1 MSSFNGIL
9 AWTGYLLAAYLI
21 LVVLFYLVMML
32 MAVVKINRNRRYE
45 QSMDLLSNSEFYDL
59 GVSILVPAYNE
70 ENGIVQNIFS
80 LLNLNYKA
88 FEVIVVNDGSTDS
101 TGDIVI
107 EQFHMVPL
115 YDSPI
120 AGKLHTADVIDVYVS
135 SIYPNLILVN
145 KENGGKADA
154 LNCGINYSQYD
165 YVCTVDGDSVLEKNS
180 IKKVMRPFVL
190 GGEEI
195 AAVGG
200 SVELINGNEV
210 VDGIADKKVEYS
222 ENPLVA
228 MQTIEYYRSFLIGRV
243 ALAEHNLMLICS
255 GAFTVFDKQLLIDHD
270 GLATDVIGE
279 DMEIVVRLQKSLIDN
294 DVNKRIVHVPDAIC
308 YTEAPES
315 LKVLRRQRRRWHQG
329 LLESLW
335 RHKKVALNPRYG
347 SLGLVAFPYFILAEA
362 TIPVVELFG
371 FLYLVAGFFAGQIF
385 FEFSLLLIMYSLL
398 YAGLIS
404 LISVMLNA
412 WQQGRFP
419 SASEI
424 TYVLGL
430 SFTEF
435 FWYKPLMLLWRLEGF
450 YRFYVN
456 RNDWGVMERKG
467 FSADAEN
474 EEREEQA
481 VS

>member
-1 MSSFNGIL
+1 MPNFSDVL
-9 AWTGYLLAAYLI
+9 AWTGYLLAVYLI
-21 LVVLFYLVMML
+21 LVVLFYLFML
-32 MAVVKINRNRRYE
+32 LIAMVKINRNRRYE
-45 QSMDLLSNSEFYDL
+45 QSVDLLSNSEFYNL

-70 ENGIVQNIFS
+70 ESGIVQNIFS
-80 LLNLNYKA
+80 LLNLNYKE
-88 FEVIVVNDGSTDS
+88 FEVIVINDGSTDS
-101 TGDIVI
+101 TQELVI
-107 EQFHMVPL
+107 EQFQMFPL
-115 YDSPI
+115 EDAHI
-120 AGKLHTADVIDVYVS
+120 EHKILTANVVSIYVS
-135 SIYPNLILVN
+135 SIYPNLMLIN

-154 LNCGINYSQYD
+154 LNCGINCSFYD

-190 GGEEI
+190 EGEKI

-200 SVELINGNEV
+200 SVEIINGNQV
-210 VDGIADKKVEYS
+210 VDGVADKRVEYS
-222 ENPLVA
+222 GNPLVA

-243 ALAEHNLMLICS
+243 ALGEYNLMLICS

-279 DMEIVVRLQKSLIDN
+279 DMEIVVRLQKNLVKSHAN
-294 DVNKRIVHVPDAIC
+294 RRIVHVPDAIC

-335 RHKKVALNPRYG
+335 RNKDAALNPRYRA
-347 SLGLVAFPYFILAEA
+347 LGLVAFPYFILAEA

-371 FLYLVAGFFAGQIF
+371 FIYLIAGFFAGQIF
-385 FEFSLLLIMYSLL
+385 FEFSLILIIYSLL
-398 YAGLIS
+398 YAGLIN

-424 TYVLGL
+424 AYVLGL

-435 FWYKPLMLLWRLEGF
+435 FWYKPFTLFWRLEGF
-450 YRFYVN
+450 YRFFVS

-467 FSADAEN
+467 FSDKIM
-474 EEREEQA
+474 EEDREQEV

>member
-1 MSSFNGIL
+1 M
-9 AWTGYLLAAYLI
+9 
-21 LVVLFYLVMML
+21 
-32 MAVVKINRNRRYE
+32 
-45 QSMDLLSNSEFYDL
+45 
-59 GVSILVPAYNE
+59 
-70 ENGIVQNIFS
+70 
-80 LLNLNYKA
+80 
-88 FEVIVVNDGSTDS
+88 
-101 TGDIVI
+101 
-107 EQFHMVPL
+107 
-115 YDSPI
+115 
-120 AGKLHTADVIDVYVS
+120 
-135 SIYPNLILVN
+135 
-145 KENGGKADA
+145 
-154 LNCGINYSQYD
+154 
-165 YVCTVDGDSVLEKNS
+165 
-180 IKKVMRPFVL
+180 
-190 GGEEI
+190 
-195 AAVGG
+195 
-200 SVELINGNEV
+200 ELINGNEV

-294 DVNKRIVHVPDAIC
+294 GMNKRIVHVSDAIC

-315 LKVLRRQRRRWHQG
+315 LKVLHRQRRRWHQG

-335 RHKKVALNPRYG
+335 RHKKVMLNPRYG

-404 LISVMLNA
+404 LTSVMLNS

-419 SASEI
+419 STSEI

-435 FWYKPLMLLWRLEGF
+435 FWYKPLMLFWRLEGF
-450 YRFYVN
+450 YRFFVN

-467 FSADAEN
+467 FSAESEK
-474 EEREEQA
+474 EEREEQ
-481 VS
+481 VVP